1 MGQYPK
7 GPSMVMVKTTRGNT
21 FGMYS
26 PHSLTNFNFDRVGTF
41 QRTGQSYFH
50 STVRRC
56 KLNR

>member
-1 MGQYPK
+1 
-7 GPSMVMVKTTRGNT
+7 MVMVKTTRGNT